1 MRKASVHPGSGL
13 SEERSATTLPH
24 ANPRYASE
32 PTTNTHTHTH
42 THTHAHK
49 QICRHPDTQY
59 TYVHSVARLAC
70 TPSLLTLRQ
79 TREKSHIIRVHM
91 SAIKTQS
98 TSQTKLG
105 SWSPLLNLQKARCQW
120 EFIFFRLE
128 KWRKNFKHA
137 CWERVA
143 FALTAHLHT
152 SQPHPGVQTRQRVS
166 RNRYVCAV

>member
-24 ANPRYASE
+24 ANPLYASE
-32 PTTNTHTHTH
+32 PTTNTH

-59 TYVHSVARLAC
+59 MYVHSVAQLTC
-70 TPSLLTLRQ
+70 TPSLLPLRQ
-79 TREKSHIIRVHM
+79 TRAKSYIIRVHM

-105 SWSPLLNLQKARCQW
+105 SWSPLLNLQKARCQR
-120 EFIFFRLE
+120 EFIFFQAGNGGKTL
-128 KWRKNFKHA
+128 KHV
-137 CWERVA
+137 CRERVA
-143 FALTAHLHT
+143 FAHTAHLHT